1 MPETRILEKDHVKV
15 LVAYKAEMLQELN
28 AILDYWSKNSVDKEQ
43 GGFYGSVNTKNIPD
57 AKSPKGIVLN
67 SRILWAFSATYRYT
81 KDPSSLTLAT
91 RAFEYIVDHF
101 LDHEHGG
108 VFWSVDNKGK
118 MLDGR
123 KQIYGL
129 AFCLYGMTEYYKVTG
144 DGMALHIAKDLFDYI
159 ERFSFDKA
167 QGGYIEAL
175 TRDWVSM
182 DDLRLSEKDN
192 NEKKTANTHLH
203 IVEAYANLYMVWP
216 DKLLKEKIIGLL
228 DIFDKYLINKE
239 NHHLNLFMNENW
251 ELRSSLQS
259 FGHDIEAS
267 WLLQECAEI
276 SNDKMQ
282 LDRYRKLALHMAN
295 ASVEGLDN
303 DGGLWYEYDPATE
316 HLIKEKHWW
325 PQAEAMI
332 GFFNAYQLTADE
344 AYLHRSMNSW
354 QFVKQFIKDHKNGE
368 WFWGINED
376 YSIMEKEKAGFW
388 KCPYHNSRACI
399 EIIRR
404 IGKQ

>member
-1 MPETRILEKDHVKV
+1 
-15 LVAYKAEMLQELN
+15 
-28 AILDYWSKNSVDKEQ
+28 
-43 GGFYGSVNTKNIPD
+43 
-57 AKSPKGIVLN
+57 
-67 SRILWAFSATYRYT
+67 
-81 KDPSSLTLAT
+81 
-91 RAFEYIVDHF
+91 
-101 LDHEHGG
+101 
-108 VFWSVDNKGK
+108 VDNKGK

-129 AFCLYGMTEYYKVTG
+129 AFCLYGMAEYYKVTG

-159 ERFSFDKA
+159 ERFSFDKK
-167 QGGYIEAL
+167 QGGYIEAF
-175 TRDWVSM
+175 TREWAPM

-216 DKLLKEKIIGLL
+216 DKLLREKIIGLL
-228 DIFDKYLINKE
+228 DIFDKYLISKE
-239 NHHLNLFMNENW
+239 NYHLNLFMNEDW

-282 LDRYRKLALHMAN
+282 LDRYKKLAVYMAD
-295 ASVEGLDN
+295 ASVDGLDN
-303 DGGLWYEYDPATE
+303 DGGLWYEYDPVTE

-325 PQAEAMI
+325 AQAEAMI
-332 GFFNAYQLTADE
+332 GFFNAYQLTGDE
-344 AYLHRSMNSW
+344 TYLQRSLNSW
-354 QFVKQFIKDHKNGE
+354 QFVKKYIKDDKNGE

-376 YSIMEKEKAGFW
+376 YSIMQKDKAGFW
-388 KCPYHNSRACI
+388 KCPYHNSRACL

-404 IGKQ
+404 IEQE